1 MTLLL
6 GLQFRRVSSLVVFTW
21 VGFERTLDL
30 EIRNQTEY
38 NGYFLFQKSNSDT
51 HVLKRASDLS
61 QIIS

>member
-6 GLQFRRVSSLVVFTW
+6 GLQFQRVSSLVVFTW

-38 NGYFLFQKSNSDT
+38 NAMDIFSFR
-51 HVLKRASDLS
+51 HLKRIARM
-61 QIIS
+61 IIG